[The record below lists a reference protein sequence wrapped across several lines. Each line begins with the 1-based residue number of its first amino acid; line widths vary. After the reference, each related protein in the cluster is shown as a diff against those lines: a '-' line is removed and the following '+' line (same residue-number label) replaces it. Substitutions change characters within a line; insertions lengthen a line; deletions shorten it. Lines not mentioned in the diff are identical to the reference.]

1 MFLKVKQSLSVW
13 LIKKIQRYGPH
24 KVLVSGRTY
33 EISEEVFNPK
43 FYYTSRFMANNINVT
58 SDDRVLDMGTG
69 SGIQAVNAGQTASNV
84 VAIDINP
91 EAVKSAKNN
100 VKTNGLENV
109 VTVLEGD
116 LFSPLNSADKF
127 NVILFTPPYMTGKA
141 GTAFDHAL
149 YDPDKEL
156 IKRFFNKA
164 REFIKPDGYVQMLY
178 SSIADPDEALKISRD
193 LGWKHVLMA
202 QERTWSEIFL
212 IYKLTLN

>member
-1 MFLKVKQSLSVW
+1 MFLKVKQSLAVW

-24 KVLVSGRTY
+24 KVRVSGRTY

-43 FYYTSRFMANNINVT
+43 FYFTSKFMANNIDVT
-58 SDDRVLDMGTG
+58 GDDRVLDMGTG
-69 SGIQAVNAGQTASNV
+69 SGIQAINAGQTASNV
-84 VAIDINP
+84 VA
-91 EAVKSAKNN
+91 V
-100 VKTNGLENV
+100 
-109 VTVLEGD
+109 D

-193 LGWKHVLMA
+193 LGWNHVLIA